1 VADRRAASGARLN
14 RNVRLHMDNQTYA
27 NADRLRLASW
37 FVVVAW
43 ALLLVLI
50 AYFALSAFSPLRATW
65 PANDLVF
72 VILLCLFLASALA
85 YCFLALSLRCPSC
98 GRRFLVE
105 WLGPKHPNA
114 RRLFGMDHWA
124 SAIVDVLRRGH
135 CSCMHCGSTISV
147 R

>member
-1 VADRRAASGARLN
+1 
-14 RNVRLHMDNQTYA
+14 MDNQTYA

-37 FVVVAW
+37 SAAAAW

-50 AYFALSAFSPLRATW
+50 VHFALSAFSPLRATW

-72 VILLCLFLASALA
+72 ATLLCLFLVSALV
-85 YCFLALSLRCPSC
+85 YCLLALSLRCPSC

-105 WLGPKHPNA
+105 WFGPKHPNA
-114 RRLFGMDHWA
+114 HRLSGMDHWA
-124 SAIVDVLRRGH
+124 SAVVDVLRRGY
-135 CSCMHCGSTISV
+135 CSCMHCGTTIRV